1 MKKKHAITSAIVLAV
16 LAALVYSQ
24 FRHWRSFDWQQFWR
38 VSKDVNLWMV
48 LGGVVLIYL
57 ADVLRAVRW
66 KLFLS
71 PTCKTTVS
79 RLIPSQFIGFTGL
92 ALLGRPGELVRPFL
106 VARKENLTFSSQL
119 AVWAVER
126 VFDISAVAILMGLSL
141 AIWGDKFKAYPQVQ
155 TAGYLLL
162 GLAAAL
168 ALIFFLLWWRTEQI
182 ARVLDRLLRPRS
194 ERVANTICRKVR
206 AFGQGL
212 HTIRDLKSFLLI
224 ALVSLCLWVFI
235 AQAYIQVMH
244 AYPVTTVQVQVD
256 SDDDDDDSGPGP
268 VVTRT
273 IRLHQMKLE
282 DALLVMGA
290 SMAGSIVQLPGVGG
304 GSQLAVI
311 ELLSSDIF
319 KNEPYNITRELAVS
333 VGMLCWL
340 VTFMAVIP
348 AGLIMAHRERIS
360 LRMISRESEMEA
372 TQAERPECA
381 PTVIAGQVDAPRKG
395 D

>member
-1 MKKKHAITSAIVLAV
+1 MKKKHAITTTIVLAV

-24 FRHWRSFDWQQFWR
+24 FRHWRSFHWQEFWK
-38 VSKDVNLWMV
+38 VSKNVNLWMV

-66 KLFLS
+66 KLFLR
-71 PTCKTTVS
+71 PTCKTTV
-79 RLIPSQFIGFTGL
+79 RRMIPSQFIGFTGL

-126 VFDISAVAILMGLSL
+126 VFDISAVAVLMGLSL
-141 AIWGDKFKAYPQVQ
+141 AIWGDKFKAYPEVQ

-162 GLAAAL
+162 VLAGAL

-182 ARVLDRLLRPRS
+182 ARLLDRLLRPRS
-194 ERVANTICRKVR
+194 EAVANTVCRKVR

-212 HTIRDLKSFLLI
+212 RTIRDLKSFLLI
-224 ALVSLCLWVFI
+224 VMVSLCLWIFI

-244 AYPVTTVQVQVD
+244 AYPVTTVEVRAD
-256 SDDDDDDSGPGP
+256 SDDDDDSGP

-273 IRLHQMKLE
+273 VRLHQMRLE

-290 SMAGSIVQLPGVGG
+290 SMTGSIVQLPGVGG

-348 AGLIMAHRERIS
+348 AGLILAHRERIS
-360 LRMISRESEMEA
+360 LRMISRESEIEA
-372 TQAERPECA
+372 TQAEPECA
-381 PTVIAGQVDAPRKG
+381 PEIVGSQVDTPRKG

>member
-38 VSKDVNLWMV
+38 VSKGVNIWMV

-66 KLFLS
+66 KIFLS
-71 PTCKTTVS
+71 PTCKTTVR

-92 ALLGRPGELVRPFL
+92 ALLGRPGELVRPYL

-126 VFDISAVAILMGLSL
+126 VFDISAVAVLMGLSL

-168 ALIFFLLWWRTEQI
+168 ALTFFLLWWRTEQI
-182 ARVLDRLLRPRS
+182 ACVLDRLLRPRS
-194 ERVANTICRKVR
+194 GQVANTVCRKVR

-212 HTIRDLKSFLLI
+212 HTIRDLKSFVLI
-224 ALVSLCLWVFI
+224 ALVSLCLWTFI
-235 AQAYIQVMH
+235 AQSYIQVMH
-244 AYPVTTVQVQVD
+244 AYPVTTVQVRAD
-256 SDDDDDDSGPGP
+256 SDDDDDDNAGP

-273 IRLHQMKLE
+273 VRLHQMKLE

-319 KNEPYNITRELAVS
+319 KNEPYNISRELAVS

-348 AGLIMAHRERIS
+348 PGLIMAHRERVS
-360 LRMISRESEMEA
+360 LRMISRESEIEA
-372 TQAERPECA
+372 TQAEQPECA
-381 PTVIAGQVDAPRKG
+381 TKVVTGQVDSPQKG
-395 D
+395 N

>member
-24 FRHWRSFDWQQFWR
+24 FRHWRSFDWQQFWK

-168 ALIFFLLWWRTEQI
+168 ALIFFILWWRTEQI
-182 ARVLDRLLRPRS
+182 ASVLDRLLRPRS
-194 ERVANTICRKVR
+194 EQVANTICRKVR

-224 ALVSLCLWVFI
+224 ALVSLCLWIFI

-244 AYPVTTVQVQVD
+244 AYPVTTVEVQAD
-256 SDDDDDDSGPGP
+256 TDDDDDFGP

-360 LRMISRESEMEA
+360 LRIISRESEMEA

-381 PTVIAGQVDAPRKG
+381 PTVVAGQVDAPRKG

>member
-24 FRHWRSFDWQQFWR
+24 FRHWRSFDWQQFWK

-66 KLFLS
+66 KIFLS

-182 ARVLDRLLRPRS
+182 AHVLDRLLRPRS
-194 ERVANTICRKVR
+194 EKLANTICRKVR

-212 HTIRDLKSFLLI
+212 DTIRDLKSFLLI

-235 AQAYIQVMH
+235 AQAYVQVMH
-244 AYPVTTVQVQVD
+244 AYPVTTVEVRAD
-256 SDDDDDDSGPGP
+256 SDDDDSGSGP

-290 SMAGSIVQLPGVGG
+290 SMAGSVVQLPGVGG

-348 AGLIMAHRERIS
+348 AGLIMAHRERVS
-360 LRMISRESEMEA
+360 LRIISRESEMEA

-381 PTVIAGQVDAPRKG
+381 PTVVAGQVDAPRKG

>member
-1 MKKKHAITSAIVLAV
+1 MAV

-38 VSKDVNLWMV
+38 VSKDVNIWMV
-48 LGGVVLIYL
+48 LGGVALIYL

-71 PTCKTTVS
+71 PTCKTTVR

-126 VFDISAVAILMGLSL
+126 VFDISSVAILMGVSL
-141 AIWGDKFKAYPQVQ
+141 AVWGDKFKAYPQVQ

-182 ARVLDRLLRPRS
+182 AHLLDRLLRPRS
-194 ERVANTICRKVR
+194 EAGCGCGLPQGARLRSGTAHDSRPEILFPHCHGFALPV
-206 AFGQGL
+206 GL
-212 HTIRDLKSFLLI
+212 HRPGLHSGH
-224 ALVSLCLWVFI
+224 ACLSSYHRRKCRPI
-235 AQAYIQVMH
+235 
-244 AYPVTTVQVQVD
+244 PTTMTT
-256 SDDDDDDSGPGP
+256 PGP

-273 IRLHQMKLE
+273 VRLHQMHLE

-360 LRMISRESEMEA
+360 LRMISRESEIEA
-372 TQAERPECA
+372 TEAEQPECA
-381 PTVIAGQVDAPRKG
+381 PKIVAGQ
-395 D
+395 

>member
-1 MKKKHAITSAIVLAV
+1 
-16 LAALVYSQ
+16 
-24 FRHWRSFDWQQFWR
+24 
-38 VSKDVNLWMV
+38 V

-66 KLFLS
+66 KIFLS
-71 PTCKTTVS
+71 PTCKTTVG

-119 AVWAVER
+119 GVWAVER
-126 VFDISAVAILMGLSL
+126 VFDISAVAVLMGLSL

-168 ALIFFLLWWRTEQI
+168 AVTFFLLWWRTEQI
-182 ARVLDRLLRPRS
+182 ASLLERLLRPRS
-194 ERVANTICRKVR
+194 EQVANAVCRKVR
-206 AFGQGL
+206 AFGEGL
-212 HTIRDLKSFLLI
+212 HTIRDLKSFVFI
-224 ALVSLCLWVFI
+224 AMVSLCLWIFI
-235 AQAYIQVMH
+235 AQSYIQVMH
-244 AYPVTTVQVQVD
+244 AYPVTTVQVRAD
-256 SDDDDDDSGPGP
+256 SDDDDDAGP

-273 IRLHQMKLE
+273 VRLHQMKLE

-319 KNEPYNITRELAVS
+319 KNEPYNISRELAVS

-348 AGLIMAHRERIS
+348 PGLIMAHRERVS
-360 LRMISRESEMEA
+360 LRMISRESEIEA
-372 TQAERPECA
+372 TQAEQPESQ
-381 PTVIAGQVDAPRKG
+381 PK
-395 D
+395 

>member
-38 VSKDVNLWMV
+38 VSKDVNMWMV

-126 VFDISAVAILMGLSL
+126 IFDISAVAVLMGLSL

-168 ALIFFLLWWRTEQI
+168 ALIFFLLWWRTGQI
-182 ARVLDRLLRPRS
+182 AQILDRLLRPRS
-194 ERVANTICRKVR
+194 EQVANTVCRKVR

-224 ALVSLCLWVFI
+224 ALVSLCLWIFI

-244 AYPVTTVQVQVD
+244 AYPVTTVQVRAD
-256 SDDDDDDSGPGP
+256 SDDDDDSGPM
-268 VVTRT
+268 VTVTRT
-273 IRLHQMKLE
+273 VRLHQMKLE

-381 PTVIAGQVDAPRKG
+381 PTVVAGQVDAPHKG

>member
-24 FRHWRSFDWQQFWR
+24 FRHWRSFDWQQFWQ
-38 VSKDVNLWMV
+38 VSKGVNVWMV

-71 PTCKTTVS
+71 PTCKTTVR

-106 VARKENLTFSSQL
+106 VARKEKLTFSSQL
-119 AVWAVER
+119 AVWAIER
-126 VFDISAVAILMGLSL
+126 VFDISAVAVLMGVSL
-141 AIWGDKFKAYPQVQ
+141 AIWGDKFKAYPEVQ

-168 ALIFFLLWWRTEQI
+168 ALMFFLLWWRTEQI
-182 ARVLDRLLRPRS
+182 AHLLDRLLRPRS
-194 ERVANTICRKVR
+194 EAVANTVCRKTR

-224 ALVSLCLWVFI
+224 VMVSLCLWIFI

-244 AYPVTTVQVQVD
+244 AYPVTTVEVQAD
-256 SDDDDDDSGPGP
+256 SDDDDDSGPT
-268 VVTRT
+268 VTRT
-273 IRLHQMKLE
+273 VRLHQMKLE

-319 KNEPYNITRELAVS
+319 KHEPYNITRELAVS

-360 LRMISRESEMEA
+360 LRIISRESEIEA
-372 TQAERPECA
+372 TQAEGSECA
-381 PTVIAGQVDAPRKG
+381 PKVVAGQVNTPHNG
-395 D
+395 H

>member
-1 MKKKHAITSAIVLAV
+1 
-16 LAALVYSQ
+16 
-24 FRHWRSFDWQQFWR
+24 
-38 VSKDVNLWMV
+38 
-48 LGGVVLIYL
+48 
-57 ADVLRAVRW
+57 VLRAVRW
-66 KLFLS
+66 KLFLA
-71 PTCKTTVS
+71 PTCETTVR

-126 VFDISAVAILMGLSL
+126 VFDISSVAILMGLSL
-141 AIWGDKFKAYPQVQ
+141 AIWGDKFKAYPEVQ

-168 ALIFFLLWWRTEQI
+168 GLAFFLLWWRTEHI
-182 ARVLDRLLRPRS
+182 ARLLDRLLRPRS
-194 ERVANTICRKVR
+194 EAIADAVCRKVR

-212 HTIRDLKSFLLI
+212 RPIRDLKSFFLI
-224 ALVSLCLWVFI
+224 VVVSLCLRVFV
-235 AQAYIQVMH
+235 ARAYIQVMH
-244 AYPVTTVQVQVD
+244 AYPVTTVQVRAE
-256 SDDDDDDSGPGP
+256 SDDDDDSGPA
-268 VVTRT
+268 VTRT
-273 IRLHQMKLE
+273 VHLHEMHLE

-311 ELLSSDIF
+311 ELLSSNIF

-360 LRMISRESEMEA
+360 LRMISRESEIEA
-372 TQAERPECA
+372 TQAEEHESTPKVA
-381 PTVIAGQVDAPRKG
+381 AGHIDTTHR
-395 D
+395 DN

>member
-1 MKKKHAITSAIVLAV
+1 V
-16 LAALVYSQ
+16 Q
-24 FRHWRSFDWQQFWR
+24 
-38 VSKDVNLWMV
+38 
-48 LGGVVLIYL
+48 
-57 ADVLRAVRW
+57 AD
-66 KLFLS
+66 
-71 PTCKTTVS
+71 T
-79 RLIPSQFIGFTGL
+79 
-92 ALLGRPGELVRPFL
+92 
-106 VARKENLTFSSQL
+106 
-119 AVWAVER
+119 
-126 VFDISAVAILMGLSL
+126 
-141 AIWGDKFKAYPQVQ
+141 
-155 TAGYLLL
+155 
-162 GLAAAL
+162 
-168 ALIFFLLWWRTEQI
+168 
-182 ARVLDRLLRPRS
+182 
-194 ERVANTICRKVR
+194 
-206 AFGQGL
+206 
-212 HTIRDLKSFLLI
+212 
-224 ALVSLCLWVFI
+224 
-235 AQAYIQVMH
+235 
-244 AYPVTTVQVQVD
+244 
-256 SDDDDDDSGPGP
+256 DDDDDFGP

-360 LRMISRESEMEA
+360 LRIISRESEMEA

-381 PTVIAGQVDAPRKG
+381 PTVVAGQVDAPRKG

>member
-24 FRHWRSFDWQQFWR
+24 FRHWRSFDWQQFWK

-182 ARVLDRLLRPRS
+182 ASVLDRLLRPRS
-194 ERVANTICRKVR
+194 EQVANTICRKVR

-244 AYPVTTVQVQVD
+244 AYPVTTVEVQAD
-256 SDDDDDDSGPGP
+256 TDDDDDSGP

-360 LRMISRESEMEA
+360 LRIISRESEMEA

-381 PTVIAGQVDAPRKG
+381 PTVVAGQVDAPRKG

>member
-1 MKKKHAITSAIVLAV
+1 MKKKHVITSAIVIAV

-24 FRHWRSFDWQQFWR
+24 FRHWRSFDWQQFWV
-38 VSKDVNLWMV
+38 VSKDVNIWMV
-48 LGGVVLIYL
+48 LGGVALIYL

-71 PTCKTTVS
+71 PTCKTTVR

-126 VFDISAVAILMGLSL
+126 VFDISSVAILMGLSL
-141 AIWGDKFKAYPQVQ
+141 AIWGDKFKAYPEVQ

-168 ALIFFLLWWRTEQI
+168 GLIFFLLWWRTEHI
-182 ARVLDRLLRPRS
+182 ARLLDRLLRPRS
-194 ERVANTICRKVR
+194 EAVADAVCRKVR

-212 HTIRDLKSFLLI
+212 HTIRDLKSFFLI
-224 ALVSLCLWVFI
+224 VMVSLCLWVFI
-235 AQAYIQVMH
+235 ARAYIQVMH
-244 AYPVTTVQVQVD
+244 AYPVTTVQVQVE
-256 SDDDDDDSGPGP
+256 SDDDDDSGP

-273 IRLHQMKLE
+273 VHLHQMHLE

-290 SMAGSIVQLPGVGG
+290 SMVGSIVQLPGVGG

-360 LRMISRESEMEA
+360 LRMISRESEIEA
-372 TQAERPECA
+372 TEAEAPESTPKVA
-381 PTVIAGQVDAPRKG
+381 AGHIDTTHR
-395 D
+395 DN

>member
-24 FRHWRSFDWQQFWR
+24 FRHWRSFDWQQFWK

-182 ARVLDRLLRPRS
+182 AHALDHLLRPRS
-194 ERVANTICRKVR
+194 EQVANTICRKVR

-224 ALVSLCLWVFI
+224 ALVSLCLWIFI

-244 AYPVTTVQVQVD
+244 AYPVTTVEVQAD
-256 SDDDDDDSGPGP
+256 TDDDDDFGP

-360 LRMISRESEMEA
+360 LRIISRESEMEA

-381 PTVIAGQVDAPRKG
+381 PTVVAGQVDAPRKG

>member
-1 MKKKHAITSAIVLAV
+1 
-16 LAALVYSQ
+16 
-24 FRHWRSFDWQQFWR
+24 
-38 VSKDVNLWMV
+38 
-48 LGGVVLIYL
+48 
-57 ADVLRAVRW
+57 VRW

-182 ARVLDRLLRPRS
+182 ASVLDRLLRPRS
-194 ERVANTICRKVR
+194 EQVANTICRKVR

-244 AYPVTTVQVQVD
+244 AYPVTTVEVQAD
-256 SDDDDDDSGPGP
+256 TDDDDDSGP

-360 LRMISRESEMEA
+360 LRIISRESEMEA

-381 PTVIAGQVDAPRKG
+381 PTVVAGQVDAPRKG

>member
-1 MKKKHAITSAIVLAV
+1 MKKKHVITSAIVLAV
-16 LAALVYSQ
+16 LAALFYSQ

-38 VSKDVNLWMV
+38 VSKGVNVWMV

-71 PTCKTTVS
+71 PTCTTTVR

-106 VARKENLTFSSQL
+106 VSRKENLTFSSQL

-141 AIWGDKFKAYPQVQ
+141 AIWGAKFKAYPQVQ

-168 ALIFFLLWWRTEQI
+168 ALIFFLLWWRTGQI
-182 ARVLDRLLRPRS
+182 ASLLDRLLRPRS
-194 ERVANTICRKVR
+194 EQVANTVCRKVR

-212 HTIRDLKSFLLI
+212 HTIRDVKSFLRI

-235 AQAYIQVMH
+235 AQAYVQVMH
-244 AYPVTTVQVQVD
+244 SYPVTTVQVPVD
-256 SDDDDDDSGPGP
+256 SDDDDDSAA

-273 IRLHQMKLE
+273 VRLHHMELE

-319 KNEPYNITRELAVS
+319 KNEPYNISRELAVS

-340 VTFMAVIP
+340 VTFMAVVP
-348 AGLIMAHRERIS
+348 AGLIMAHCERIS
-360 LRMISRESEMEA
+360 LRMISRESEIEA
-372 TQAERPECA
+372 TQEETA
-381 PTVIAGQVDAPRKG
+381 
-395 D
+395 

>member
-24 FRHWRSFDWQQFWR
+24 FRHWRSFDWQQFWK

-182 ARVLDRLLRPRS
+182 ASVLDRLLRPRS
-194 ERVANTICRKVR
+194 EQVANTICRKVR

-244 AYPVTTVQVQVD
+244 AYPVTTVEVQAD
-256 SDDDDDDSGPGP
+256 TDDDDDFGP

-360 LRMISRESEMEA
+360 LRIISRESEMEA

-381 PTVIAGQVDAPRKG
+381 PTVVAGQVDAPRKG

>member
-24 FRHWRSFDWQQFWR
+24 FRHWRSFDWQQFWK

-182 ARVLDRLLRPRS
+182 ASVLDRLLRPRS
-194 ERVANTICRKVR
+194 EQVANTICRKVR

-244 AYPVTTVQVQVD
+244 AYPVTTVEVQAD
-256 SDDDDDDSGPGP
+256 TDDDDDFGP

-360 LRMISRESEMEA
+360 MRIISRESEMEA

-381 PTVIAGQVDAPRKG
+381 PTVVAGQVDAPRKG

>member
-24 FRHWRSFDWQQFWR
+24 FRHWRSFDWQQFWK

-182 ARVLDRLLRPRS
+182 AHALDHLLRPRS
-194 ERVANTICRKVR
+194 EQVANTICRKVR

-244 AYPVTTVQVQVD
+244 AYPVTTVEVQAD
-256 SDDDDDDSGPGP
+256 TDDDDDFGP

-360 LRMISRESEMEA
+360 LRIISRESEMEA

-381 PTVIAGQVDAPRKG
+381 PTVVAGQVDAPRKG

>member
-1 MKKKHAITSAIVLAV
+1 MKKKHLITSAIALAV

-24 FRHWRSFDWQQFWR
+24 FRHWRSFDWEQFWK
-38 VSKDVNLWMV
+38 VSKDVNIWMV
-48 LGGVVLIYL
+48 LGGVALIYL

-71 PTCKTTVS
+71 PTCKTTVT

-126 VFDISAVAILMGLSL
+126 VFDVSSVAILMGVSL
-141 AIWGDKFKAYPQVQ
+141 AIWGDKFKAFPQVQ

-168 ALIFFLLWWRTEQI
+168 ALTFFLLWWRTEQI
-182 ARVLDRLLRPRS
+182 ANLMDRLLRPRS
-194 ERVANTICRKVR
+194 ERVADGVCRKVR
-206 AFGQGL
+206 AFGRGL
-212 HTIRDLKSFLLI
+212 QTIRDLKSFFLI
-224 ALVSLCLWVFI
+224 VTLSLCLWVFI

-244 AYPVTTVQVQVD
+244 AYPATTVQVQADTDDDND
-256 SDDDDDDSGPGP
+256 SDAGP
-268 VVTRT
+268 VMTRNV
-273 IRLHQMKLE
+273 RLYQMHLE

-290 SMAGSIVQLPGVGG
+290 SMAGSMVQLPGVGG

-333 VGMLCWL
+333 VGILCWL

-360 LRMISRESEMEA
+360 LRLISRESEIEA
-372 TQAERPECA
+372 TEAEPPECA
-381 PTVIAGQVDAPRKG
+381 PKVVAGQDSPQR
-395 D
+395 DS

>member
-38 VSKDVNLWMV
+38 VSKDVNIWMV

-57 ADVLRAVRW
+57 ADVLRALRW

-71 PTCKTTVS
+71 PTCKTTVG

-106 VARKENLTFSSQL
+106 VARKENLSFSSQL
-119 AVWAVER
+119 AVWAIER
-126 VFDISAVAILMGLSL
+126 VFDISAVAILMGVSL
-141 AIWGDKFKAYPQVQ
+141 ALWGDKFKAFPQVQ

-162 GLAAAL
+162 CLAAGLAL
-168 ALIFFLLWWRTEQI
+168 MFFLLWWRTNQI
-182 ARVLDRLLRPRS
+182 ASMLDHLLRSRS
-194 ERVANTICRKVR
+194 EKAADTVCRKVR

-212 HTIRDLKSFLLI
+212 HTIRDLKSFFMI
-224 ALVSLCLWVFI
+224 AVISLCLWTFI

-244 AYPVTTVQVQVD
+244 SYPVTTVEVQAD
-256 SDDDDDDSGPGP
+256 SDDDSGP

-273 IRLHQMKLE
+273 VRLHQMKLE

-348 AGLIMAHRERIS
+348 VGLIMAQRERVS
-360 LRMISRESEMEA
+360 LRMISRESEIEA
-372 TQAERPECA
+372 QAEQPECA
-381 PTVIAGQVDAPRKG
+381 PKVAAHKRE
-395 D
+395 

>member
-24 FRHWRSFDWQQFWR
+24 FRHWRSFDWQQFWK

-182 ARVLDRLLRPRS
+182 ASVLDRLLRPRS
-194 ERVANTICRKVR
+194 EQVANTICRKVR

-224 ALVSLCLWVFI
+224 ALVSLCLWIFI

-244 AYPVTTVQVQVD
+244 AYPVTTVEVQAD
-256 SDDDDDDSGPGP
+256 TDDDDDFGP

-360 LRMISRESEMEA
+360 LRIISRESEMEA

-381 PTVIAGQVDAPRKG
+381 PTVVAGQVDAPRKG

>member
-1 MKKKHAITSAIVLAV
+1 MKKKQLITSAIALTV

-24 FRHWRSFDWQQFWR
+24 FRHWRSFDWEQFWR
-38 VSKDVNLWMV
+38 VSKDVNIWMV
-48 LGGVVLIYL
+48 LGGVALIYL

-126 VFDISAVAILMGLSL
+126 VFDISSVAILMGVSL
-141 AIWGDKFKAYPQVQ
+141 AVWGDKFKAYPQVQ

-168 ALIFFLLWWRTEQI
+168 ALIFFFLWWRTEQI
-182 ARVLDRLLRPRS
+182 ANLMDRLLRTRS
-194 ERVANTICRKVR
+194 ERVADGVCRKVR
-206 AFGQGL
+206 AFGRGL
-212 HTIRDLKSFLLI
+212 QTIRDLKSFILI
-224 ALVSLCLWVFI
+224 VMVSLCLWVFI
-235 AQAYIQVMH
+235 AQAYVQVMH
-244 AYPVTTVQVQVD
+244 AYPATTVQVQAD
-256 SDDDDDDSGPGP
+256 TDDDDDSDAGP
-268 VVTRT
+268 VMTRNV
-273 IRLHQMKLE
+273 RLYQMHLE

-360 LRMISRESEMEA
+360 LRLISRESEIEA
-372 TQAERPECA
+372 TAAEQPERA
-381 PTVIAGQVDAPRKG
+381 PKMVAGQDSPHRSR
-395 D
+395 

>member
-1 MKKKHAITSAIVLAV
+1 MKKKHAITTAIVLAV
-16 LAALVYSQ
+16 LAGLVYSQ
-24 FRHWRSFDWQQFWR
+24 FRHWRSFDWQQFWA
-38 VSKDVNLWMV
+38 VSKGVNLWMV
-48 LGGVVLIYL
+48 FGGVVLIYL

-66 KLFLS
+66 KLFLA
-71 PTCKTTVS
+71 PTCETTVA

-92 ALLGRPGELVRPFL
+92 ALLGRPGELVRPYL

-119 AVWAVER
+119 AVWAIER
-126 VFDISAVAILMGLSL
+126 VFDISAVAILMGITL

-168 ALIFFLLWWRTEQI
+168 ALIFFLVWWRTKQI
-182 ARVLDRLLRPRS
+182 ANILDRLIRPRS
-194 ERVANTICRKVR
+194 ENVADAVCRKVC
-206 AFGQGL
+206 AFGEGL
-212 HTIRDLKSFLLI
+212 HTIRDLKSFVLI

-235 AQAYIQVMH
+235 ARAYIQVMH
-244 AYPVTTVQVQVD
+244 SYPVTMVEVQAE
-256 SDDDDDDSGPGP
+256 SDDDDDSGGA
-268 VVTRT
+268 VITRT
-273 IRLHQMKLE
+273 VRLHEMKLE

-333 VGMLCWL
+333 CGMLCWL

-360 LRMISRESEMEA
+360 LRMISRESAIEA
-372 TQAERPECA
+372 TQAECSGQA
-381 PTVIAGQVDAPRKG
+381 PKVRAGQAEVARKG

>member
-24 FRHWRSFDWQQFWR
+24 FRHWRSFDWQQFWK

-182 ARVLDRLLRPRS
+182 ASVLDRLLRPRS
-194 ERVANTICRKVR
+194 EQVANTICRKVR

-244 AYPVTTVQVQVD
+244 AYPVTTVEVQAD
-256 SDDDDDDSGPGP
+256 TDDDDDSGP

-360 LRMISRESEMEA
+360 MRIISRESEMEA

-381 PTVIAGQVDAPRKG
+381 PTVVAGQVDAPRKG

>member
-1 MKKKHAITSAIVLAV
+1 MKKKHAITTTIILVV

-24 FRHWRSFDWQQFWR
+24 FRHWRSFDWQQFWM

-48 LGGVVLIYL
+48 MGGVVLVYL
-57 ADVLRAVRW
+57 ADVLRAIRW

-106 VARKENLTFSSQL
+106 VARKEKLTFSSQL

-126 VFDISAVAILMGLSL
+126 VFDISAVAILMGVSL
-141 AIWGDKFKAYPQVQ
+141 AVWGDKFKTYPQVQ
-155 TAGYLLL
+155 DAGYLLL
-162 GLAAAL
+162 GLSAAL
-168 ALIFFLLWWRTEQI
+168 ALIFFLVWWRTEQI
-182 ARVLDRLLRPRS
+182 ARLLDCLLRPRS
-194 ERVANTICRKVR
+194 ARVADAICRKVR

-212 HTIRDLKSFLLI
+212 HTIRDLKSFFLI
-224 ALVSLCLWVFI
+224 VAVSLLLWISI
-235 AQAYIQVMH
+235 ARAYIQVIH
-244 AYPVTTVQVQVD
+244 AYPVTTVQVQ
-256 SDDDDDDSGPGP
+256 SESDDDDDSGA

-273 IRLHQMKLE
+273 VHLHHMHLE

-319 KNEPYNITRELAVS
+319 RNEPYNITRELAVS

-340 VTFMAVIP
+340 VTFMSVIP
-348 AGLIMAHRERIS
+348 AGLIMAHRERVS
-360 LRMISRESEMEA
+360 LRMISRESEIEA
-372 TQAERPECA
+372 TQAEEPDCA
-381 PTVIAGQVDAPRKG
+381 PKVTAGQVDTPRRG
-395 D
+395 S

>member
-24 FRHWRSFDWQQFWR
+24 FRHWRSFDWQQFWK

-182 ARVLDRLLRPRS
+182 ASVLDRLLRPRS
-194 ERVANTICRKVR
+194 EQFANTICRKVR

-224 ALVSLCLWVFI
+224 ALVSLCLWIFI

-244 AYPVTTVQVQVD
+244 AYPVTTVEVQAD
-256 SDDDDDDSGPGP
+256 TDDDDDFGP

-360 LRMISRESEMEA
+360 LRIISRESEMEA

-381 PTVIAGQVDAPRKG
+381 PTVVAGQVDAPRKG

>member
-38 VSKDVNLWMV
+38 VSKDVNVWMV

-66 KLFLS
+66 KIFLS

-119 AVWAVER
+119 AVWAIER
-126 VFDISAVAILMGLSL
+126 VFDISAVAVLMGVSL
-141 AIWGDKFKAYPQVQ
+141 AIWGDKFKAYPEVQ

-168 ALIFFLLWWRTEQI
+168 ALMFFLLWWRTEQI
-182 ARVLDRLLRPRS
+182 AHLLERLLRPRS
-194 ERVANTICRKVR
+194 EALANTVCRKVR

-224 ALVSLCLWVFI
+224 VMVSLCLWIFI

-244 AYPVTTVQVQVD
+244 AYPVTTVEVQAD
-256 SDDDDDDSGPGP
+256 SDDDDDSGP

-273 IRLHQMKLE
+273 VRLHQMKLE

-319 KNEPYNITRELAVS
+319 KHEPYNITRELAVS

-348 AGLIMAHRERIS
+348 AGLILAHRERIS
-360 LRMISRESEMEA
+360 LRMISRESEIEA
-372 TQAERPECA
+372 IQAEGPECA
-381 PTVIAGQVDAPRKG
+381 AKVVAGQVDTPHKG
-395 D
+395 N

>member
-1 MKKKHAITSAIVLAV
+1 MKKKHVITSAIVVAV

-24 FRHWRSFDWQQFWR
+24 FRHWRSFDWQQFWV
-38 VSKDVNLWMV
+38 VSKDVNIWMV

-66 KLFLS
+66 KLFLA
-71 PTCKTTVS
+71 PTCKTTVR

-126 VFDISAVAILMGLSL
+126 VFDISSVAILMGLSL
-141 AIWGDKFKAYPQVQ
+141 AIWGDKFNAYPEVQ

-168 ALIFFLLWWRTEQI
+168 GLTFFLLWWRTEHI
-182 ARVLDRLLRPRS
+182 ARLLDRLLRPHS
-194 ERVANTICRKVR
+194 EAIADAVCRKVR

-212 HTIRDLKSFLLI
+212 HTIRDLKSFFLI
-224 ALVSLCLWVFI
+224 AMVSLCLWVFV
-235 AQAYIQVMH
+235 ARAYIQVMH
-244 AYPVTTVQVQVD
+244 AYPVTTVQVQLE
-256 SDDDDDDSGPGP
+256 SDDDDDSGP

-273 IRLHQMKLE
+273 VHLHQMRLE

-311 ELLSSDIF
+311 ELLSSNIF

-360 LRMISRESEMEA
+360 LRMISRESEIEA
-372 TQAERPECA
+372 TQAEAPE
-381 PTVIAGQVDAPRKG
+381 PTPKVAAGHVDTTHEG
-395 D
+395 N